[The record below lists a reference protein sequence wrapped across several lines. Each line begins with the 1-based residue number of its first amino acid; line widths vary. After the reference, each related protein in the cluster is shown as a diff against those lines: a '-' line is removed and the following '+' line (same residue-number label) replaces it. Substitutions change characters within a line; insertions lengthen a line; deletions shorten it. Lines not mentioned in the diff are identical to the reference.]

1 MHVFLIIFSL
11 LCVLQEQKGI
21 VEEMFQGLGMLNL
34 GDIEMEQAKQILK
47 DFLPSIDYS
56 IQKYVNFAKVLPGF
70 TELPMEDR
78 IALLKGKTSHQKYD
92 DDQRSEYNRAM

>member
-1 MHVFLIIFSL
+1 M
-11 LCVLQEQKGI
+11 EPTMKGI

-78 IALLKGKTSHQKYD
+78 IALLKGKNLELLQKYD
-92 DDQRSEYNRAM
+92 DDQSSEYNRTSFWTSSWH